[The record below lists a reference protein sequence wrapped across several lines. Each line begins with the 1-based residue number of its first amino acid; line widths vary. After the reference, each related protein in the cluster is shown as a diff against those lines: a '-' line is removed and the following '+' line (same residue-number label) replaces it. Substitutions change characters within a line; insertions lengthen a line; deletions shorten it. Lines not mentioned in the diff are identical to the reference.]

1 MYYVQNIKKDSEF
14 KFYFLGLICADG
26 YISKKSN
33 RVELTLKE
41 SDKDFLSILGNMIT
55 DKKLYYKQSQNAY
68 RLSLDSGE
76 IKEELM
82 KYINTYEK
90 TKHLIFP
97 INIPQEHLISFLR
110 GYFDG
115 DGTIG
120 VKMSY
125 SKDNS
130 HPGLRMRILGT
141 KQFLSG
147 YAMALKCN
155 NLVNFVREPSK
166 KGTENVYLIEYA
178 FSSAKRIL
186 DALYDNANFKLNRK
200 YEVFKKIDSSDS
212 ETLIKNYNTIKGRYN
227 TQVIGID

>member
-41 SDKDFLSILGNMIT
+41 SDKDFLEVIGSMVT
-55 DKKLYYKQSQNAY
+55 DKRLYYKEKQKAY
-68 RLSLDSGE
+68 RLSLDSKE
-76 IKEELM
+76 IKDELM
-82 KYINTYEK
+82 KYINTFEK

-97 INIPQEHLISFLR
+97 INIPSKYMVSFLR

-115 DGTIG
+115 DGTVG

-125 SKDNS
+125 QKDKS
-130 HPGLRMRILGT
+130 YPGLRTRILGT

-147 YAMALKCN
+147 YAMALKLLG
-155 NLVNFVREPSK
+155 LVNFVREPSRK
-166 KGTENVYLIEYA
+166 SKENVYVIEYA

-186 DALYDNANFKLNRK
+186 GALYLNSTYKLNRK
-200 YEVFKKIDSSDS
+200 YKVFRLIDSSDS
-212 ETLIKNYNTIKGRYN
+212 DTLIANYNSYKSRYN
-227 TQVIGID
+227 TQVASNS